1 MSQDNFTSLVGV
13 KWSHESISKIHF
25 KMFYKFLKQIQQTK
39 KFTEEEKEKRI
50 RDMLEWFTLI
60 ENLCINKELT
70 IKK

>member
-1 MSQDNFTSLVGV
+1 
-13 KWSHESISKIHF
+13 
-25 KMFYKFLKQIQQTK
+25 MFYKFLKQIQQTK